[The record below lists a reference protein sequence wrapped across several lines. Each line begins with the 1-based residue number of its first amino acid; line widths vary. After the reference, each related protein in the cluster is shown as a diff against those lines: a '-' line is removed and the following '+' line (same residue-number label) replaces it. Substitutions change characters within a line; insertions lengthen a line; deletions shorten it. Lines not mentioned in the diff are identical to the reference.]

1 MCASMLHGQMAEVLA
16 HRIWTC
22 GCFAGGTKGGAV
34 FVGWHEGA
42 NHDTWIVAYGL
53 EPDDE
58 VEV

>member
-1 MCASMLHGQMAEVLA
+1 MLHGQMAEMLA